1 MCTLSLSAYKRGCK
15 GVGGIEKIW
24 LIDKS
29 ARIAASVTYAVAS
42 GALTITGTGAAA
54 FEIEPDQ
61 NSWSFT
67 QPATDDNNAGTTYV
81 TQTLAGNLRG
91 YSAAL
96 VDLSDSIRKG
106 RLEALILDK
115 NGVYIMA
122 GIEANGLQS
131 GGGDLGNTGAAIG
144 DTYGFSFSLTCES
157 TTSAPTLADFT
168 TFESAFTIEKA

>member
-29 ARIAASVTYAVAS
+29 ARIAAAVTYAVTS
-42 GALTITGTGAAA
+42 GAVTITGTGAAA

-67 QPATDDNNAGTTYV
+67 QPATEDNNAGTTYV

-96 VDLSDSIRKG
+96 VDLSD
-106 RLEALILDK
+106 
-115 NGVYIMA
+115 
-122 GIEANGLQS
+122 
-131 GGGDLGNTGAAIG
+131 
-144 DTYGFSFSLTCES
+144 
-157 TTSAPTLADFT
+157 
-168 TFESAFTIEKA
+168 